1 MGIGKIKIT
10 KNIILKKKME
20 YYSQDLNNLGFDFET
35 ISESSYDSSTTA
47 DRLTAYEPVPDHG
60 FKIERVGNEGF
71 IQKRRPGR
79 LPARPDSELTPV
91 EFERRER
98 RRERNRH
105 AAARCRDRR
114 LTKVNQLQNSVN
126 ELLRSKS
133 ELEKTNASLHEQLR
147 KLQFQLSLQ
156 ETENEQPVAAESNN
170 RFPAIQKLENLSV
183 GNATDYAITFTPLL
197 LDQTF
202 NFPVLPTET
211 IKKMRNDSTTEFNK
225 LLNTV

>member
-1 MGIGKIKIT
+1 MGIDKIKIT
-10 KNIILKKKME
+10 KKYYFKKKME
-20 YYSQDLNNLGFDFET
+20 YYSQDLNNLEFDFET

-47 DRLTAYEPVPDHG
+47 DRSIAYEPVPDHG

-133 ELEKTNASLHEQLR
+133 ELEKKNASLHEQLR

-156 ETENEQPVAAESNN
+156 ETENEPVENN
-170 RFPAIQKLENLSV
+170 RFPAVQKLENLQV
-183 GNATDYAITFTPLL
+183 GNASDYAITFAPLL

>member
-1 MGIGKIKIT
+1 MGIDKIKIT

-20 YYSQDLNNLGFDFET
+20 YYSQDLNNLEFDLGT

-47 DRLTAYEPVPDHG
+47 DRLSAYEPVPDHG
-60 FKIERVGNEGF
+60 FKIERGGNEGF

-105 AAARCRDRR
+105 AAARCRDRQ

-156 ETENEQPVAAESNN
+156 ETENEPVENN
-170 RFPAIQKLENLSV
+170 RFPAVQKLENLQV

-202 NFPVLPTET
+202 IFPVLPTET
-211 IKKMRNDSTTEFNK
+211 IRKMRNDSTTEFNK